1 MKIDI
6 RQERTTRGWS
16 QKEVGNRIGVTPE
29 SIHSIETGKRKPSYS
44 VYCKLMFL
52 FDYDIPRLVFGEA
65 GGDASNLYEEDTTSK
80 GQKANAELSGGKTDD
95 TKI

>member
-1 MKIDI
+1 M
-6 RQERTTRGWS
+6 RQENGGTMDTNLKEERQKRGWS
-16 QKEVGNRIGVTPE
+16 QNTLARMVGVTQTA
-29 SIHSIETGKRKPSYS
+29 IQKIETGQREPSHS

-80 GQKANAELSGGKTDD
+80 GQKANAE
-95 TKI
+95 